1 MLERLSGSL
10 CDAVL
15 DRTGSAAILHEL
27 DRADVFVVPL
37 DNRHEWYRCHRLF
50 RDALRLELD
59 ATEPG
64 GVTQT
69 LLRAADWFESHQR
82 IGKAVR
88 LHMAAGDN
96 SGAIALLSEHGS
108 WFFESGL
115 SATYLQLGDQL
126 HELGAVD
133 QPHITQPCFRICV
146 ERPLRGRRALARGN
160 RACHRREH
168 ASAAG
173 LDVLPSG
180 DPGHLGFVH
189 PLRGLGQGAGS
200 RREPTRGRNES
211 DPTTQGFA
219 VTRAA
224 LAGNLVWAE
233 RFDEAAYL
241 LSQVRRT
248 PSIQQLHTVVRL
260 QTEGLFAQS
269 LFYTDR
275 IEEAAR
281 VLSEVSVQA
290 DAVEQVWGDA
300 AAPAVS
306 LIRILG
312 ARIAY
317 QRGDMEAL
325 PLHERAV
332 RLSSTWGTPTYVV
345 MALVGL
351 GEASLARGDR
361 DGARSAA
368 AQAREAADADRIAEY
383 AVRELE
389 AFETRLGRGAA
400 RTARRSGLLYE
411 ELTDRELSILRLL
424 PGPATQREIGAS
436 LCLSIN
442 TVKGYTKSLYR
453 KLGVVTRHGAVEQ
466 GRSLGLI

>member
-1 MLERLSGSL
+1 M
-10 CDAVL
+10 
-15 DRTGSAAILHEL
+15 
-27 DRADVFVVPL
+27 
-37 DNRHEWYRCHRLF
+37 
-50 RDALRLELD
+50 
-59 ATEPG
+59 
-64 GVTQT
+64 
-69 LLRAADWFESHQR
+69 
-82 IGKAVR
+82 
-88 LHMAAGDN
+88 
-96 SGAIALLSEHGS
+96 
-108 WFFESGL
+108 
-115 SATYLQLGDQL
+115 
-126 HELGAVD
+126 D
-133 QPHITQPCFRICV
+133 QPHITNLAFGSALSGRFADV
-146 ERPLRGRRALARGN
+146 ARWLEATERVTDENTPPLPGWTSFPAAILATWGSYT
-160 RACHRREH
+160 HFEDWDK
-168 ASAAG
+168 AG
-173 LDVLPSG
+173 LDESQ
-180 DPGHLGFVH
+180 
-189 PLRGLGQGAGS
+189 RAA
-200 RREPTRGRNES
+200 EMES

-389 AFETRLGRGAA
+389 AFETRLGRALRAPLVGLDCCTRSSRIASCRSCDSSPA
-400 RTARRSGLLYE
+400 QLRNARSGRRC
-411 ELTDRELSILRLL
+411 D
-424 PGPATQREIGAS
+424 
-436 LCLSIN
+436 LSIN
-442 TVKGYTKSLYR
+442 TVGLHEEPLSQAGRRDPPRRRRAGPLARSHLTL
-453 KLGVVTRHGAVEQ
+453 LMTALATVWVVAGAPGAGKTTVANLLCSQLSPSPALLDKDTLFSGFVAEVLDAYGRPYGEREGRGTTRT
-466 GRSLGLI
+466 